1 MLAGEL
7 VMVKQGDGRIE
18 IASQMVC
25 GMMLVVSAAVAVDV
39 ATFEHMWERRESTC
53 GHELSNLLR
62 SFASPRLA

>member
-7 VMVKQGDGRIE
+7 VIVKQRDCGIE

-39 ATFEHMWERRESTC
+39 ATFEHM
-53 GHELSNLLR
+53 
-62 SFASPRLA
+62 